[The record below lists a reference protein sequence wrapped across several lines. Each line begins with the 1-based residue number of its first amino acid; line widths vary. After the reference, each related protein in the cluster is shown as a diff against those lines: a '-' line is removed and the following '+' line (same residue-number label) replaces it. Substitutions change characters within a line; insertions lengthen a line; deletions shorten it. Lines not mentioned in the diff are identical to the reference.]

1 MSNAQTRIN
10 DAVAK
15 TGAGNK
21 PLEPTLHPSSSTN
34 TSNTATT
41 TAFSLAPP
49 PLTSTPPITF
59 VSKGSSNPP
68 YILPHPPPHPSQK
81 KRGVVITKLPGPLS
95 TALGGLQSREGSRH
109 SSTSSI
115 KSGDDPTIQVQ
126 SVKSTLSDEAVIT
139 GVSSSQPLVITLSP
153 SPTASL
159 EEQQEVHE
167 PPPVQRKMKSLDQD
181 SDKESDSKCFCDV
194 HVCLEC
200 VYYVYAA
207 LHPNM

>member
-1 MSNAQTRIN
+1 MSSVQTRIN
-10 DAVAK
+10 EALAK

-21 PLEPTLHPSSSTN
+21 PVEPSLQPSSSTN
-34 TSNTATT
+34 TSNNTATT
-41 TAFSLAPP
+41 TSFSLAPP

-95 TALGGLQSREGSRH
+95 TALSHSGGLSREGSRH

-115 KSGDDPTIQVQ
+115 KSGDDPAIQVQ

-139 GVSSSQPLVITLSP
+139 GVSSSQPVVITLSP

-159 EEQQEVHE
+159 EEQQEVQE
-167 PPPVQRKMKSLDQD
+167 PSASQPKMKPLDQD
-181 SDKESDSKCFCDV
+181 SDKESDSK
-194 HVCLEC
+194 L
-200 VYYVYAA
+200 
-207 LHPNM
+207 